1 MSFEPVRMT
10 QDEMVRELTRR
21 FGPSPNNWAFQ
32 CPICNDVATGADWKS
47 ALIEAGLTGPDDGPD
62 DEAPNAADYLGQE
75 CIGRVLGALRGTVE
89 DGQKYKGRG
98 CDWCAYGL
106 FRGPWFIILPDG
118 REVGS
123 FPIAP
128 ELNLVS
134 EAVVEVSDG
143 ETG

>member
-1 MSFEPVRMT
+1 MTFPKTVKMT

-21 FGPSPNNWAFQ
+21 FGPSPNDWAFQ
-32 CPICNDVATGADWKS
+32 CPICGDVATGADWKS
-47 ALIEAGLTGPDDGPD
+47 ALVEKGITEPDGTPV
-62 DEAPNAADYLGQE
+62 NAADYLGQE
-75 CIGRVLGALRGTVE
+75 CIGRVLGALHGTVA
-89 DGQKYKGRG
+89 DGANYKGRG

-106 FRGPWFIILPDG
+106 FRGPWFIILPNG

-128 ELNLVS
+128 ALDLVS

>member
-21 FGPSPNNWAFQ
+21 FGPSPNNWAFH
-32 CPICNDVATGADWKS
+32 CPICEDNATGADWKS
-47 ALIEAGLTGPDDGPD
+47 ALIEKGIKERDGTP
-62 DEAPNAADYLGQE
+62 ANASDYLGQE
-75 CIGRVLGALRGTVE
+75 CIGRVLGALSGTVE
-89 DGQKYKGRG
+89 DGQRYRGRGRG

-106 FRGPWFIILPDG
+106 FRGPWFIVLPDG

-128 ELNLVS
+128 ELDLVS

-143 ETG
+143 ESG